1 VTALPSLTPE
11 NTEFIILSFE
21 GPDPY
26 SMAGGLG
33 VRVNHLSSTLSN
45 MGFRT
50 HLFFIGDPWL
60 NGREIR
66 KGGRLILHRWCQ
78 WISRYH
84 PHGVYDGEEG
94 KVFDFNESIPQYVM
108 DRIIAPALRREK
120 TVAILGEEWQTSE
133 VICRLSDMLDT
144 LGRRDRVVTFWN
156 ANNTFSFDRICW
168 DRLSRCATI
177 TTVSRYMKHLMW
189 KMGFNPV
196 VIPNGIPK
204 SLLEKVD
211 DDQAKCLQDALK
223 ADTILCKVARWD
235 PDKCWDSAIQA
246 TAELKQ
252 RGVKATL
259 VARGGIE
266 PYGNHVRDHA
276 RDLGL
281 QFHEARVDQETQA
294 GYMAALQG
302 ANGAEFVDV
311 KSPLPLEF
319 LRVIYR
325 AADGVLANSGHEPFG
340 IVGLE
345 TMAAG
350 GVAFTGCTGEDYAIP
365 FVNAF
370 VLETWDPLEIADY
383 VMYLREHPEE
393 SSRIRKAARQSARQ
407 FTWDAAAR
415 NLIRKLENQAR
426 IQGSIGGQGRAN
438 PLPPFKMREHIVSID
453 PHPQEEPPDGPLP
466 IPFSNKKNQP
476 PLTRK

>member
-1 VTALPSLTPE
+1 
-11 NTEFIILSFE
+11 
-21 GPDPY
+21 
-26 SMAGGLG
+26 MAGGLS

-45 MGFRT
+45 IGFRT
-50 HLFFIGDPWL
+50 HLFFIGDPTL
-60 NGREIR
+60 HGEEVR
-66 KGGRLILHRWCQ
+66 KGGRLLLHRWCQ

-94 KVFDFNESIPQYVM
+94 KVCDFNESIPGFVM
-108 DRIIAPALRREK
+108 DRIVAPALRSEK
-120 TVAILGEEWQTSE
+120 IVVILSEEWQTSE
-133 VICRLSDMLDT
+133 VMCRISDL
-144 LGRRDRVVTFWN
+144 LEAHGQRDRVLMFWN
-156 ANNTFSFDRICW
+156 ANNTFSFYRICW
-168 DRLSRCATI
+168 AKLTRCTTI

-189 KMGFNPV
+189 KMGLNPL

-211 DDQAKCLQDALK
+211 DGQAKCVRDALK
-223 ADTILCKVARWD
+223 AETILCKVARWD
-235 PDKCWDSAIQA
+235 PDKCWDSAIEA

-252 RGVKATL
+252 RDVKATL

-266 PYGNHVRDHA
+266 PYGQHVMDYA

-281 QFHEARVDQETQA
+281 DVREARVDRETPS
-294 GYMAALQG
+294 GFVAALQG
-302 ANGAEFVDV
+302 AGRAECIDV
-311 KSPLPLEF
+311 RSPLPLAL
-319 LRVIYR
+319 LRLIYR

-370 VLETWDPLEIADY
+370 VLETSDPREITEY
-383 VMYLREHPEE
+383 VMYLRRHPDE
-393 SSRIRKAARQSARQ
+393 SGRIRKAARRSARL
-407 FTWDAAAR
+407 FTWEAAAR

-426 IQGSIGGQGRAN
+426 IQDVIGGHTGPK
-438 PLPPFKMREHIVSID
+438 PLAFFKTGVRTTEED
-453 PHPQEEPPDGPLP
+453 PYPQDEPPDTPLP
-466 IPFSNKKNQP
+466 
-476 PLTRK
+476 TRLRI

>member
-1 VTALPSLTPE
+1 
-11 NTEFIILSFE
+11 
-21 GPDPY
+21 
-26 SMAGGLG
+26 MGL
-33 VRVNHLSSTLSN
+33 
-45 MGFRT
+45 
-50 HLFFIGDPWL
+50 
-60 NGREIR
+60 
-66 KGGRLILHRWCQ
+66 
-78 WISRYH
+78 
-84 PHGVYDGEEG
+84 
-94 KVFDFNESIPQYVM
+94 
-108 DRIIAPALRREK
+108 
-120 TVAILGEEWQTSE
+120 
-133 VICRLSDMLDT
+133 
-144 LGRRDRVVTFWN
+144 
-156 ANNTFSFDRICW
+156 
-168 DRLSRCATI
+168 
-177 TTVSRYMKHLMW
+177 
-189 KMGFNPV
+189 NPV

-211 DDQAKCLQDALK
+211 DDQAKCVQDALK

-266 PYGNHVRDHA
+266 PYGNHVREHA

-281 QFHEARVDQETQA
+281 RSHEARVDQETPA

-302 ANGAEFVDV
+302 ANGAEFIDI
-311 KSPLPLEF
+311 KSPLPLAF
-319 LRVIYR
+319 LRLIYR

-393 SSRIRKAARQSARQ
+393 SSRIRKAARRSARQ
-407 FTWDAAAR
+407 FTWDAAAS

-426 IQGSIGGQGRAN
+426 IQGSIGPQGRAK
-438 PLPPFKMREHIVSID
+438 PLPPFKIREHIVNVD
-453 PHPQEEPPDGPLP
+453 PHPQDEPPDGPVP
-466 IPFSNKKNQP
+466 TSPSTKTNQL